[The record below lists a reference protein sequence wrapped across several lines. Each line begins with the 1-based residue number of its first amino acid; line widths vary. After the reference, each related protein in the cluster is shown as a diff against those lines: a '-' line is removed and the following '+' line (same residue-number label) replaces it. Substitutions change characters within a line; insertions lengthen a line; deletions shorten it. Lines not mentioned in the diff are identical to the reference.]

1 MNPFTRLAVLS
12 LVTLSSACGS
22 GGGGDPVPP
31 GMSNPPN
38 DPPAAP
44 VVSIGWTTRQL
55 TFSWASVPG
64 ATSYRL
70 LRNPDG
76 ASGFTQVGADLS
88 GNATG
93 TTLDV
98 AVHRHDWAHAL
109 YRVDACG
116 LGGCSASTPVGAA
129 AAMLQTIGY
138 LKADNAE
145 SFDHLGFAL
154 AVSADG
160 NTLAASAIGEA
171 NLEGAVYLF
180 VRNGAHWIQQAY
192 LKSSNVEA
200 GDQFGFALALS
211 ADGEMLAVGA
221 IGESSRATGVDGDQ
235 TNNDFGGSGAV
246 YLFQRGSTG
255 QWSQQAYV
263 KASNTGTGDSF
274 GASLALS
281 ADGDT
286 LAVGA
291 LFENSNARG
300 IDGDQSD
307 DTASSAGAVYVFS
320 RDAGQIWSQQAYVKG
335 SNTDA
340 RDEFGSGLSLSA
352 DGNTL
357 AVGAFGEDSRAT
369 GVGGDQND
377 NLASHAGAAYV
388 FTRAA
393 GQWSQQ
399 AYVKSSLADPDDAFG
414 FSLALSGDGNTLAVS
429 APGEASR
436 SKGVGG
442 VQSDNN
448 APDAGAAYVFTRT
461 AGVWSQ
467 QAYVKASNTETL
479 DRFGFALAL
488 SADGS
493 TLAVGAFLE
502 DGNAQGIDG
511 DQANNDSNDAG
522 AAYVFARAGTKWS
535 QQAYVK
541 APNMDSSDAFAR
553 SFALSAD
560 GGMLVVGAT
569 GEASNATIIGGDQ
582 TNNDAPEAGAAY
594 VF

>member
-1 MNPFTRLAVLS
+1 M
-12 LVTLSSACGS
+12 VT
-22 GGGGDPVPP
+22 
-31 GMSNPPN
+31 
-38 DPPAAP
+38 
-44 VVSIGWTTRQL
+44 IGWTTRQL
-55 TFSWASVPG
+55 TFSWASVAG

-76 ASGFTQVGADLS
+76 ASGFTQVGVDLS
-88 GNATG
+88 ASATG
-93 TTLDV
+93 ATLDV

-109 YRVDACG
+109 YRVDACSAH
-116 LGGCSASTPVGAA
+116 GCSSSTPLSAA

-138 LKADNAE
+138 LKPDNAE
-145 SFDHLGFAL
+145 SFDHFGFAL
-154 AVSADG
+154 ALSADG
-160 NTLAASAIGEA
+160 STLAASAIGEA
-171 NLEGAVYLF
+171 NLEGAVYVF
-180 VRNGAHWIQQAY
+180 VRSGVHWTQKAY
-192 LKSSNVEA
+192 LKASNVEA

-211 ADGEMLAVGA
+211 ADGATLAVSA

-235 TNNDFGGSGAV
+235 TNNDFSSSGAV
-246 YLFQRGSTG
+246 YMFERDSTD

-263 KASNTGTGDSF
+263 KASNTGAGESF
-274 GASLALS
+274 GGSLALS
-281 ADGDT
+281 ADGST
-286 LAVGA
+286 MAVGA
-291 LFENSNARG
+291 VFENSNARG

-307 DTASSAGAVYVFS
+307 NSANSAGAVYVFS
-320 RDAGQIWSQQAYVKG
+320 RNAGQSWSQQAYVKG
-335 SNTDA
+335 SNTEA
-340 RDEFGSGLSLSA
+340 RDEFGSGLGLSS

-369 GVGGDQND
+369 GIGGDQND
-377 NLASHAGAAYV
+377 NLASLAGAAYV

-393 GQWSQQ
+393 GQWSQE
-399 AYVKSSLADPDDAFG
+399 AYVKASLADPDDAFG
-414 FSLALSGDGNTLAVS
+414 FALSLSGDGNTLAVA

-502 DGNAQGIDG
+502 DSNAQGIGG
-511 DQANNDSNDAG
+511 DQANNDSSDAG
-522 AAYVFARAGTKWS
+522 AAYVFTRAGTKWS
-535 QQAYVK
+535 QQSYVK
-541 APNMDSSDAFAR
+541 APNMDASDAFAR
-553 SFALSAD
+553 SFAVSAD
-560 GGMLVVGAT
+560 GNMLVVGAT
-569 GEASNATIIGGDQ
+569 GEASDATTIGGDQ
-582 TNNDAPEAGAAY
+582 SNNDAPGAGAAY